1 MVRWYS
7 EGDPGKVLGERL
19 ALNPRDLEF
28 QGRRFS
34 QIINTSEGSGTPRA
48 PSMNLLHII
57 QQGERVPIPQRYKVD
72 TVVSEGAQGV
82 LDRLFLTA
90 SLSSH
95 RDENPGVFAGESAGS
110 PESTGRVPKRLPL
123 SGEVAETSGDAE
135 EESIIGGEDLGRDY
149 WVVWF
154 FRSTHLPQHLLG
166 EGFWN
171 SGKMKLWF
179 VGGREREDVGTLTGR
194 LLCCRPQTRRLS
206 LWLLRLEVIRAKVN
220 RKLREKCNAVLE
232 LTGANM
238 TVHCVDD
245 DCRPQA
251 LESQSCRHFGYRQ
264 VG

>member
-7 EGDPGKVLGERL
+7 EGDPGKVLSEGL

-48 PSMNLLHII
+48 PPMNLLHII

-82 LDRLFLTA
+82 LNCLFLTT
-90 SLSSH
+90 SLSSY

-123 SGEVAETSGDAE
+123 SREVAETSGDAE
-135 EESIIGGEDLGRDY
+135 EESVVGGENLGRDY
-149 WVVWF
+149 WVVCF
-154 FRSTHLPQHLLG
+154 FRSAHLPQYLLR

-179 VGGREREDVGTLTGR
+179 KGAREREDVGALTGR
-194 LLCCRPQTRRLS
+194 LSCYRLQTRHLS
-206 LWLLRLEVIRAKVN
+206 LWLLRLEVIRAKVSK
-220 RKLREKCNAVLE
+220 KL
-232 LTGANM
+232 
-238 TVHCVDD
+238 
-245 DCRPQA
+245 
-251 LESQSCRHFGYRQ
+251 
-264 VG
+264 